1 MHPFDLDQTQKQEMQ
16 LEIGHKKIK
25 KLLFLAAYTVQ

>member
-16 LEIGHKKIK
+16 LEIDHKKIK
-25 KLLFLAAYTVQ
+25 KLLFSAAYTVQ